1 MATFVLVPGAGGH
14 GAYWNRLVPALERRG
29 HEAIAVDIPEHEP
42 GAHLADWAGYVDRS
56 IGDRPD
62 VILVAQSLGGFL
74 APIIDHEV
82 RMIVFLNA
90 MIPLPGETPNEWW
103 GNTDSGAARL
113 AKAEA
118 DGRDPAF
125 DLYNDFLH
133 DLPEDAAAELMSG
146 EAREPADSAMADV
159 CAFKSWPNVPI
170 KVVVGRNDRFFP
182 ADFQCRVA
190 KDRLGVD
197 ADVIPGGHLVAMANP
212 DGLADLL
219 AGYVAERK

>member
-1 MATFVLVPGAGGH
+1 MATFVLVPGAGGD
-14 GAYWNRLVPALERRG
+14 GAYWNRLVPALERHG
-29 HEAIAVDIPEHEP
+29 HEAIAVDIPEHKP
-42 GAHLADWAGYVDRS
+42 GAHLADWAGHVDRA
-56 IGDRPD
+56 IGDQLD
-62 VILVAQSLGGFL
+62 VILVAQSLGAFL
-74 APIIDHEV
+74 APIIGSQV

-103 GNTDSGAARL
+103 INTDSSAARL

-118 DGRDPAF
+118 EGRDPTF
-125 DLYNDFLH
+125 DLHNDFLH

-146 EAREPADSAMADV
+146 DAREPADSAMVDS
-159 CAFKSWPNVPI
+159 CAFKSWPDLPI

-190 KDRLGVD
+190 KDRLGID
-197 ADVIPGGHLVAMANP
+197 ADTIAGGHLVAMANP

-219 AGYVAERK
+219 AGYAAELK